1 MPRRCRGFTLL
12 EMMIVIVLIGVLVG
26 MVSLAAGDNPVQQ
39 ARQEARTLAGVIG
52 QLREQAVL
60 EGREY
65 GLRLSVEGY
74 RSMRLE
80 GRGWEPLQ
88 AFYRW
93 PDGVRL
99 SLEQEGYSLS
109 LGADAGPPQILL
121 LSSDETSSFTLQ
133 FAGRDKVW
141 ASLSSDGIGE
151 VVIDD

>member
-26 MVSLAAGDNPVQQ
+26 TVSLATGVNPVQQ
-39 ARQEARTLAGVIG
+39 ARQEAGALAGVVR

-74 RSMRLE
+74 RAMRLD
-80 GRGWEPLQ
+80 GRSWEPLA

-93 PDGVRL
+93 PGNLRL
-99 SLEQEGYSLS
+99 SLEQEGYSLR
-109 LGADAGPPQILL
+109 LGADAGPPQIVLY
-121 LSSDETSSFTLQ
+121 SSDETSSFTLT
-133 FAGRDKVW
+133 FAGQDRVW
-141 ASLSSDGIGE
+141 ATVTGDGIGE
-151 VVIDD
+151 VMVDD